1 MEALAMAKILI
12 VVTSTQEYERVG
24 YRTGLWLG
32 ELTHFWEVAEDAGF
46 DMDIASPKG
55 GSVPIDPE
63 SLLVSEIGEALG
75 LQSAVLKR
83 YENREFMDL
92 LKNSLKIADVSH
104 QSYDAIYLTG
114 GHGVMFDYRDEN
126 LSKLIAAFYESG
138 KIVSAVCHGPCGL
151 IDVKLKNGEFLI
163 NSKNVTGF
171 SWQEEVASKRDNA
184 VPYNL
189 EEEIKSKG
197 AVYSKAALPFATH
210 VIEDGNLITGQN
222 PSSSHAVGEAVMRR
236 LKVLT
241 GVAS

>member
-1 MEALAMAKILI
+1 MAKILI
-12 VVTSTQEYERVG
+12 IATSTQEYERVG

-63 SLLVSEIGEALG
+63 SLLVSEIGEAIG

-92 LKNSLKIADVSH
+92 LKYSLKVSELSE
-104 QSYDAIYLTG
+104 QSYEAIYLTG
-114 GHGVMFDYRDEN
+114 GHGVMFDYRDET

-138 KIVSAVCHGPCGL
+138 KLVSAVCHGPCGL
-151 IDVKLKNGEFLI
+151 IDVRLSNGEFLI

-171 SWQEEVASKRDNA
+171 SWQEEVAAKRDNA

-189 EEEIKSKG
+189 EEEIRSRG

-210 VIEDGNLITGQN
+210 VVEDGNLITGQN
-222 PSSSHAVGEAVMRR
+222 PSSSHAVGEAVMKK
-236 LKVLT
+236 LKVLA
-241 GVAS
+241 GVNS